1 MANGRIRARTLM
13 VYFFA
18 LVTAFLFVSPVI
30 WLVSA
35 SLQKESDLLAVPP
48 RFIPENPSGESY
60 LKLLASEYYEKTKAS
75 DSGVRSYSVPNQAKL
90 YPGALL
96 NSFVVSASTTLICLL
111 IGSMTA
117 YSITRL
123 KFRGRSTIF
132 FGILASRMVPSLAL
146 VIPFFMI
153 ARGLGMIDRKIW
165 LILVYSSFTLP
176 YVVWMLKG
184 FFDAVPRDLEEA
196 ARIDGCSRVSTI
208 WRIIYPMI
216 GPVQGVSVLADAGS
230 SGHVTF
236 PGFRKY
242 IIDTKPYGIF
252 AFLNFGSIGLIRT
265 NVIGDFETD
274 DCIQSDETLRCIE
287 ANRDVIRG
295 VKLRACRV
303 TLKGRGIEIVHRASA
318 AAREADLPLMVHIGE
333 PGPPLGE
340 ILNSLRA
347 GDIVTHCFHGKPGC
361 IIGDNGR
368 IIPEAYAARERG
380 VLFDIGHGGASF
392 DIHVGRRAVL
402 DEGFRPHLISTDL
415 HSHNINGPVHSL
427 ALTMSKMLACGLD
440 EEEIL
445 EGVTAAPARSLG
457 IEDYQSGILGREAR
471 FTLFETVENEKTFFD
486 AGGNGI
492 QPSRLFRP
500 RFTILG
506 SKVISCG

>member
-1 MANGRIRARTLM
+1 MAAKDILIRR
-13 VYFFA
+13 
-18 LVTAFLFVSPVI
+18 
-30 WLVSA
+30 
-35 SLQKESDLLAVPP
+35 
-48 RFIPENPSGESY
+48 
-60 LKLLASEYYEKTKAS
+60 
-75 DSGVRSYSVPNQAKL
+75 
-90 YPGALL
+90 
-96 NSFVVSASTTLICLL
+96 
-111 IGSMTA
+111 IGSVYGVPDLSSGDDLRIGA
-117 YSITRL
+117 D
-123 KFRGRSTIF
+123 GRAAAAGPDQDKGNCVCID
-132 FGILASRMVPSLAL
+132 ARAL
-146 VIPFFMI
+146 TLSPGWIDIHTHVYEGVTDI
-153 ARGLGMIDRKIW
+153 ALD
-165 LILVYSSFTLP
+165 P
-176 YVVWMLKG
+176 
-184 FFDAVPRDLEEA
+184 DL
-196 ARIDGCSRVSTI
+196 
-208 WRIIYPMI
+208 I

-402 DEGFRPHLISTDL
+402 DGGFRPHLISTDL

-440 EEEIL
+440 EGEIL

-471 FTLFETVENEKTFFD
+471 FTLFETVENEKTFSD

-506 SKVISCG
+506 SEVISCG

>member
-1 MANGRIRARTLM
+1 MAAKDVLIRR
-13 VYFFA
+13 
-18 LVTAFLFVSPVI
+18 
-30 WLVSA
+30 
-35 SLQKESDLLAVPP
+35 
-48 RFIPENPSGESY
+48 
-60 LKLLASEYYEKTKAS
+60 
-75 DSGVRSYSVPNQAKL
+75 
-90 YPGALL
+90 
-96 NSFVVSASTTLICLL
+96 
-111 IGSMTA
+111 IGSVYGVPDLSSGDDLRIGA
-117 YSITRL
+117 DGRAAAAGPDQD
-123 KFRGRSTIF
+123 RGNCVCIDAR
-132 FGILASRMVPSLAL
+132 AL
-146 VIPFFMI
+146 TLSPGWIDIHTHVYEGVTDI
-153 ARGLGMIDRKIW
+153 ALD
-165 LILVYSSFTLP
+165 P
-176 YVVWMLKG
+176 
-184 FFDAVPRDLEEA
+184 DL
-196 ARIDGCSRVSTI
+196 
-208 WRIIYPMI
+208 I

-242 IIDTKPYGIF
+242 IIDTKSYGIF

-274 DCIQSDETLRCIE
+274 DCIQSEETLRCIE

-303 TLKGRGIEIVHRASA
+303 TLKGRGIEIVHRASS

-402 DEGFRPHLISTDL
+402 DGGFRPHIISTDL

-440 EEEIL
+440 EGEIL

-471 FTLFETVENEKTFFD
+471 FTLFETVENEETFFD

-492 QPSRLFRP
+492 EPPRLFRP

-506 SKVISCG
+506 SEVISCG

>member
-1 MANGRIRARTLM
+1 MAAKDVLIRR
-13 VYFFA
+13 
-18 LVTAFLFVSPVI
+18 
-30 WLVSA
+30 
-35 SLQKESDLLAVPP
+35 
-48 RFIPENPSGESY
+48 
-60 LKLLASEYYEKTKAS
+60 
-75 DSGVRSYSVPNQAKL
+75 
-90 YPGALL
+90 
-96 NSFVVSASTTLICLL
+96 
-111 IGSMTA
+111 IGSVYGVPDLSSGDDLRIGTDGRA
-117 YSITRL
+117 AAAGPDQD
-123 KFRGRSTIF
+123 RGNCVCIDAR
-132 FGILASRMVPSLAL
+132 AL
-146 VIPFFMI
+146 TLSPGWIDIHTHVYEGVTDI
-153 ARGLGMIDRKIW
+153 ALD
-165 LILVYSSFTLP
+165 P
-176 YVVWMLKG
+176 
-184 FFDAVPRDLEEA
+184 DL
-196 ARIDGCSRVSTI
+196 
-208 WRIIYPMI
+208 I

-274 DCIQSDETLRCIE
+274 DCIQSEETLRCIE

-303 TLKGRGIEIVHRASA
+303 TLKGRGIEIVHRASS

-392 DIHVGRRAVL
+392 DIHVGRRAIL
-402 DEGFRPHLISTDL
+402 DGGFRPHIISTDL

-440 EEEIL
+440 EEEII

-471 FTLFETVENEKTFFD
+471 FTLFETVKNEETFFD

-506 SKVISCG
+506 SEVISCG

>member
-1 MANGRIRARTLM
+1 MANGRIRARNLM

-123 KFRGRSTIF
+123 QFRGRSTIF

-153 ARGLGMIDRKIW
+153 ARTLGMIDRKIW

-184 FFDAVPRDLEEA
+184 FFEAVPRDLEEA

-216 GPVQGVSVLADAGS
+216 V
-230 SGHVTF
+230 
-236 PGFRKY
+236 PGLVAA
-242 IIDTKPYGIF
+242 GIF
-252 AFLNFGSIGLIRT
+252 AFMQTWNEFFYALIMTDSGRAFT
-265 NVIGDFETD
+265 VPVISGMFASELDID
-274 DCIQSDETLRCIE
+274 YTLMI
-287 ANRDVIRG
+287 
-295 VKLRACRV
+295 
-303 TLKGRGIEIVHRASA
+303 TS
-318 AAREADLPLMVHIGE
+318 
-333 PGPPLGE
+333 
-340 ILNSLRA
+340 
-347 GDIVTHCFHGKPGC
+347 
-361 IIGDNGR
+361 
-368 IIPEAYAARERG
+368 G
-380 VLFDIGHGGASF
+380 VLTMIPPIVFTFVFQRFILSGLTAGA
-392 DIHVGRRAVL
+392 VKG
-402 DEGFRPHLISTDL
+402 
-415 HSHNINGPVHSL
+415 
-427 ALTMSKMLACGLD
+427 
-440 EEEIL
+440 
-445 EGVTAAPARSLG
+445 
-457 IEDYQSGILGREAR
+457 
-471 FTLFETVENEKTFFD
+471 
-486 AGGNGI
+486 
-492 QPSRLFRP
+492 
-500 RFTILG
+500 
-506 SKVISCG
+506 

>member
-1 MANGRIRARTLM
+1 MANGKSRARTLM

-18 LVTAFLFVSPVI
+18 LVTAFFFVSPVI

-48 RFIPENPSGESY
+48 RFIPENPSAESY

-153 ARGLGMIDRKIW
+153 ARSLGMIDRKIW

-216 GPVQGVSVLADAGS
+216 V
-230 SGHVTF
+230 
-236 PGFRKY
+236 PGLVAA
-242 IIDTKPYGIF
+242 GIF
-252 AFLNFGSIGLIRT
+252 AFMQTWNEFFYALIMTDSGRAFT
-265 NVIGDFETD
+265 VPVISGMFASELDID
-274 DCIQSDETLRCIE
+274 YTLMI
-287 ANRDVIRG
+287 
-295 VKLRACRV
+295 
-303 TLKGRGIEIVHRASA
+303 TS
-318 AAREADLPLMVHIGE
+318 
-333 PGPPLGE
+333 
-340 ILNSLRA
+340 
-347 GDIVTHCFHGKPGC
+347 
-361 IIGDNGR
+361 
-368 IIPEAYAARERG
+368 G
-380 VLFDIGHGGASF
+380 VLSMIPPIVFTFVFQRFILSGLTAGA
-392 DIHVGRRAVL
+392 VKG
-402 DEGFRPHLISTDL
+402 
-415 HSHNINGPVHSL
+415 
-427 ALTMSKMLACGLD
+427 
-440 EEEIL
+440 
-445 EGVTAAPARSLG
+445 
-457 IEDYQSGILGREAR
+457 
-471 FTLFETVENEKTFFD
+471 
-486 AGGNGI
+486 
-492 QPSRLFRP
+492 
-500 RFTILG
+500 
-506 SKVISCG
+506 

>member
-1 MANGRIRARTLM
+1 M

-35 SLQKESDLLAVPP
+35 SLQIESDLLSVPP

-60 LKLLASEYYEKTKAS
+60 LKLLASEYYEQTKAS

-96 NSFVVSASTTLICLL
+96 NSFVVSTSTTLICLL

-153 ARGLGMIDRKIW
+153 ARTLGMIDRKIW

-216 GPVQGVSVLADAGS
+216 V
-230 SGHVTF
+230 
-236 PGFRKY
+236 PGLVAA
-242 IIDTKPYGIF
+242 GIF
-252 AFLNFGSIGLIRT
+252 AFMQTWNEFFYALIMTDSGRAFT
-265 NVIGDFETD
+265 VPVISGMFASELDID
-274 DCIQSDETLRCIE
+274 YTLMI
-287 ANRDVIRG
+287 
-295 VKLRACRV
+295 
-303 TLKGRGIEIVHRASA
+303 TS
-318 AAREADLPLMVHIGE
+318 
-333 PGPPLGE
+333 
-340 ILNSLRA
+340 
-347 GDIVTHCFHGKPGC
+347 
-361 IIGDNGR
+361 
-368 IIPEAYAARERG
+368 G
-380 VLFDIGHGGASF
+380 VLTMIPPIVFTFVFQRFILSGLTAGA
-392 DIHVGRRAVL
+392 VKG
-402 DEGFRPHLISTDL
+402 
-415 HSHNINGPVHSL
+415 
-427 ALTMSKMLACGLD
+427 
-440 EEEIL
+440 
-445 EGVTAAPARSLG
+445 
-457 IEDYQSGILGREAR
+457 
-471 FTLFETVENEKTFFD
+471 
-486 AGGNGI
+486 
-492 QPSRLFRP
+492 
-500 RFTILG
+500 
-506 SKVISCG
+506 